1 MSLKLVNKS
10 VAAQKLKKSL
20 IENFSFCAVMS
31 KYRRKQSRKKDVLEY
46 FLYPTKLHKKL
57 CDNFSKFCFVVY
69 SEECR
74 KTCGKKTFKLVPPIQ
89 NSFAQKLERM
99 QELVLF
105 LEYV

>member
-57 CDNFSKFCFVVY
+57 CDNFSKFCFVAY

-89 NSFAQKLERM
+89 NSFAQK
-99 QELVLF
+99 
-105 LEYV
+105 